1 MKEIILV
8 RHGKSSWDYRVSD
21 RDRPL
26 QERGIKDAHL
36 VAGALRGLPGPDAVF
51 SSPANRALHT
61 CTILMRELR
70 IPLELLRLSEALYDF
85 SGGSVEAFVRG
96 MDDSLGRVMLF
107 GHNHAFTALANAW
120 GDRYIDNVPTT
131 GMVHLRFEAGRWAD
145 VSKGRTH
152 AVVFPKNL
160 K

>member
-8 RHGKSSWDYRVSD
+8 RHGKSSWEYGVSD

-26 QERGIKDAHL
+26 QERGIRDAIL
-36 VAGALRGLPGPDAVF
+36 VAGAYGGQPVPDAVF

-61 CTILMRELR
+61 CTIFMRELR
-70 IPLELLRLSEALYDF
+70 VPLELVRLSEALYDF
-85 SGGSVEAFVRG
+85 SGGSVEAFVKG
-96 MDDSLGRVMLF
+96 LDDTLGRVMLF

-120 GDRYIDNVPTT
+120 GDRYIDNVPTS
-131 GMVHLRFEAGRWAD
+131 GLVHLRFDTGRWAD
-145 VSKGRTH
+145 LSRGHTQG
-152 AVVFPKNL
+152 VVFPKNL

>member
-8 RHGKSSWDYRVSD
+8 RHGKSSWDYRVTD

-26 QERGIKDAHL
+26 QERGITDAHL
-36 VAGALRGLPGPDAVF
+36 VAGSLGGFTRPDAVF

-85 SGGSVEAFVRG
+85 SGGSVAEFVKSL
-96 MDDSLGRVMLF
+96 DDSLGRVMLF

-131 GMVHLRFEAGRWAD
+131 GLVHLHFEAGRWAD
-145 VSKGRTH
+145 LSKGHTQ

>member
-8 RHGKSSWDYRVSD
+8 RHGKSSWEYAVSD

-26 QERGIKDAHL
+26 QERGVRDAL
-36 VAGALRGLPGPDAVF
+36 MVAGALGGLPRPDAVF

-70 IPLELLRLSEALYDF
+70 LPLELLRLSEALYDF
-85 SGGSVEAFVRG
+85 SGGSVEAFVKG
-96 MDDSLGRVMLF
+96 LDDGLGRVMLF
-107 GHNHAFTALANAW
+107 GHNHAFTALANTW

-131 GMVHLRFEAGRWAD
+131 GMVHLRFESGGWAD
-145 VSKGRTH
+145 LSGGHTQ

>member
-8 RHGKSSWDYRVSD
+8 RHGKSSWEYAVAD

-26 QERGIKDAHL
+26 QERGIRDAL
-36 VAGALRGLPGPDAVF
+36 KMAGALGDLPQPDAVF

-61 CTILMRELR
+61 CTILMRELGL
-70 IPLELLRLSEALYDF
+70 PLELLSLREELYDF
-85 SGGSVEAFVRG
+85 SGRSVEAFVKAL
-96 MDDSLGRVMLF
+96 DDSHRRVMLF

-131 GMVHLRFEAGRWAD
+131 GLVHLRFEAGHWAD
-145 VSKGRTH
+145 LSKGHTL

>member
-8 RHGKSSWDYRVSD
+8 RHGKSSWQYAVSD

-26 QERGIKDAHL
+26 QERGIKDALL
-36 VAGALRGLPGPDAVF
+36 VAGALSGLPRPDAVF

-85 SGGSVEAFVRG
+85 SVWIR
-96 MDDSLGRVMLF
+96 L
-107 GHNHAFTALANAW
+107 HH
-120 GDRYIDNVPTT
+120 
-131 GMVHLRFEAGRWAD
+131 H
-145 VSKGRTH
+145 
-152 AVVFPKNL
+152 
-160 K
+160 